1 MLEHGGNLQAAAE
14 HYGIPIAEW
23 LDLSTGINP
32 HSYPLP
38 NIPTEIWQRLPQ
50 EVDGLNKAAADYY
63 GTRHLLVTAGSQ
75 AAIQALPA
83 LYPPS
88 VVAIPSMMY
97 AEHAKNWLAHGHKVM
112 PLDSLLEGN
121 LPTEIDIL
129 VLCNPNNP
137 TATTLPAPTLLRWH
151 RQLACKGGALI
162 VDEAFMDTTPEQSLC
177 SKAELQGL
185 VVLRSLGKFFGLA
198 GARVGFVMAE
208 PKLLDAL
215 SEKLGPWAVA
225 GPARYAAQLA
235 LQDTEWQANMRH
247 KLLEDSLRLSHL
259 LAKYGL
265 QPAGSH
271 ALFQWVPTEQAITL
285 HEHLAKHGI
294 WVRLFSQ
301 WSALRFGLPP
311 SNGWDKLESALAAF
325 RG

>member
-14 HYGIPIAEW
+14 RYGIPIDEW

-32 HSYPLP
+32 HSYPLA
-38 NIPTEIWQRLPQ
+38 NIPAQIWQRLPQ
-50 EVDGLNKAAADYY
+50 ETDELNKAAAEYY

-88 VVAIPSMMY
+88 LVAIPSVMY
-97 AEHAKNWLAHGHKVM
+97 AEHAKNWLAHRHKVM
-112 PLDSLLEGN
+112 PLHN
-121 LPTEIDIL
+121 LPEGDLPAEIEIL

-137 TATTLPAPTLLRWH
+137 TATTLPTSTLLRWH

-162 VDEAFMDTTPEQSLC
+162 VDEAFMDTSPEQSLC

-185 VVLRSLGKFFGLA
+185 VLLRSLGKFFGLA

-208 PKLLDAL
+208 PKLLETL
-215 SEKLGPWAVA
+215 NEKLGPWAVA

-235 LQDTEWQANMRH
+235 LQDIAWQTNMRGKLREDSQRL
-247 KLLEDSLRLSHL
+247 KLLLTQ
-259 LAKYGL
+259 YGL
-265 QPAGSH
+265 PPAGSH
-271 ALFQWVPTEQAITL
+271 ALFQWVPTEEAISL
-285 HEHLAKHGI
+285 HAHLAKHGI
-294 WVRLFSQ
+294 WVRLFSE
-301 WSALRFGLPP
+301 WSALRFGLP
-311 SNGWDKLESALAAF
+311 SDYGWGKLESALATF
-325 RG
+325 KD